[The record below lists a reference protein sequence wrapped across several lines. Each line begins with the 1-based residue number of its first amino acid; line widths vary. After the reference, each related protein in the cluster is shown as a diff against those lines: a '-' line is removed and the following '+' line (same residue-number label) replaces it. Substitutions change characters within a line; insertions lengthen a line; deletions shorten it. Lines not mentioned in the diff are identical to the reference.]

1 MRGSPFIKPIEEQ
14 TKKWEARLHRIEDTL
29 DEWLTVQSQWL
40 YLEPIFSS
48 ADIMAQMPE
57 EGRMFQQ
64 VDRTW
69 HEVMGYTKKDTNVLK
84 ATDMPNLLEKLKEAT
99 GLLDLIM
106 KGLNAY
112 LEKKRL
118 FFARFFFLSNDEMLE
133 ILSETKDPT
142 RVQFGCP
149 QVRLILDGQIQ
160 RYRDS
165 SMMTYPYGLSR

>member
-14 TKKWEARLHRIEDTL
+14 TKNWEARLHRIEDTL

-84 ATDMPNLLEKLKEAT
+84 ATDMPNLLEKLKEKFQFVSPVNECNNMFVISVTKIHALRNELPVSFPWSHIH
-99 GLLDLIM
+99 GNISRFNIWRLF
-106 KGLNAY
+106 KY
-112 LEKKRL
+112 HSKRL
-118 FFARFFFLSNDEMLE
+118 KVFYL
-133 ILSETKDPT
+133 
-142 RVQFGCP
+142 P
-149 QVRLILDGQIQ
+149 Q
-160 RYRDS
+160 
-165 SMMTYPYGLSR
+165 